1 MNQRRLFLG
10 CFVSMIATALVFA
23 VRGAVLNDWG
33 VEFGLTEELKG
44 MISGAGLYPFAI
56 TIILFSLIQ
65 DKIGYGRSMA
75 IAFLLQI
82 AGAIVTIAATPPHW
96 EMLYIG
102 TFIYALGNGVVEA
115 VINPVVAT
123 LYGKNKTQWLNV
135 LHAGWPAGLVLGGL
149 LSIAV
154 ILGGDSIKKLSG
166 QDPAAGNAKVAAEPP
181 SVISY
186 SFFRNQLAAGNIAH
200 ATVVEHR
207 VDGDFK
213 VAPQNP
219 EDVAE
224 GEPARKTESEKKYHL
239 RFSVTLPAV
248 ALIDQKKLNQ
258 ELADASSNGPTGQ
271 PGWRLWQYQMAIT
284 FVPVLIYG
292 FLLLGQTFPVQERVA
307 AGVSYMDML
316 KEFGWASSYI
326 CFFLLTIAVN
336 AILLVAHV
344 EPASIWVQAAI
355 AVVPT
360 VLFGIYVRSFGRP
373 MFVFLM
379 LVMFLLATTELGT
392 DSWIS
397 AIMQSVL
404 ASPIKGTLFLVYT
417 STIMFFLRFYAGPI
431 VHKLSPLGLLA
442 VCSAIACGGLYW
454 LSAAGSSA
462 GMLFLAATFYGC
474 GKSFFWP
481 TTLGIVS
488 EQYPRGGA
496 LTLNAIAG
504 AGVLAVGLIGA
515 PLIGTVQDHK
525 FVVDINAANK
535 TLAEE
540 VTTEKEGL
548 FGMKSLALDSEKYNK
563 TFAPLKGVDV
573 SKPET
578 LSASLQELL
587 KEKKTVDDLSVAA
600 KQALAGQ
607 DRHFASRDVSLL
619 FDSVGLL
626 PNERG
631 LSG

>member
-33 VEFGLTEELKG
+33 DQFGLTEEIKG

-65 DKIGYGRSMA
+65 DRIGYGRSMA
-75 IAFLLQI
+75 IAFLAQI
-82 AGAIVTIAATPPHW
+82 AGTIVTITAHTW
-96 EMLYIG
+96 QMLYVG
-102 TFIYALGNGVVEA
+102 TFIYALGNGIVEA

-123 LYGKNKTQWLNV
+123 LYGKNKTHWLNV

-149 LSIAV
+149 LSIGV
-154 ILGGDSIKKLSG
+154 ILGGDSIKKLTG
-166 QDPAAGNAKVAAEPP
+166 QDPAAAKAQVAA
-181 SVISY
+181 
-186 SFFRNQLAAGNIAH
+186 AAGPNDAAGGKTQADSDKIGAP
-200 ATVVEHR
+200 
-207 VDGDFK
+207 
-213 VAPQNP
+213 VAQ
-219 EDVAE
+219 
-224 GEPARKTESEKKYHL
+224 T
-239 RFSVTLPAV
+239 
-248 ALIDQKKLNQ
+248 
-258 ELADASSNGPTGQ
+258 
-271 PGWRLWQYQMAIT
+271 GWRLWQFQMAVT

-292 FLLLGQTFPVQERVA
+292 FLLLGQKFPVQERVA

-336 AILLVAHV
+336 AILLVANV
-344 EPASIWVQAAI
+344 QPASIWVQAAI

-404 ASPIKGTLFLVYT
+404 KSPIKGTLFLVYT

-442 VCSAIACGGLYW
+442 VCSAIACGGLFW
-454 LSAAGSSA
+454 LSAAGNA
-462 GMLFLAATFYGC
+462 AFMLFLAATFYGC

-488 EQYPRGGA
+488 EQYPKGGA

-525 FVVDINAANK
+525 FAADIEAANK
-535 TLAEE
+535 PLAAQ

-548 FGMKSLALDSEKYNK
+548 FGMRSLALDAEKYNK
-563 TFAPLKGVDV
+563 AFAPLEGADV
-573 SKPET
+573 SKPEA
-578 LSASLQELL
+578 LSAAQRELL
-587 KEKKTVDDLSVAA
+587 KEKETVDDLSVAA
-600 KQALAGQ
+600 KQASLAKIALLPAGMFVCYVILLIYFRAKGGYRAEVLAGHGAE
-607 DRHFASRDVSLL
+607 DKRFTGGVA
-619 FDSVGLL
+619 G
-626 PNERG
+626 PGEA
-631 LSG
+631 